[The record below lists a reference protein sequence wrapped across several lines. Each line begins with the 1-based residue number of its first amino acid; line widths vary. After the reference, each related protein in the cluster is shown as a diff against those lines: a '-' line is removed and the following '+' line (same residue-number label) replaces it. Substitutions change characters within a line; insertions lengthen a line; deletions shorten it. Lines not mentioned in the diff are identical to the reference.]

1 VTLVTHI
8 VELRS
13 IPDRTLAMTGPIT
26 SLLDRVERSS
36 GMPARHA
43 APALLAGLALQVAV
57 LGMYWDVGY
66 HVDHGRDQA
75 VLTVPHLLIV
85 LGLQGI
91 VFAALLHGTLGG
103 EGGRGDRRIRSLR
116 LRLSPGGIV
125 MLVCGSVAMIGFP
138 LDAIWHGL
146 FGEDVTLWGPTHLL
160 MIGGAGLS
168 TLGLWMLA
176 RQGLEAGRPRRTAR
190 RVHARVTG
198 ALLIGLSTFQGEFDF
213 GVPQFQLLFQPA
225 LIALA
230 AGCALVCARSLL
242 GRWGAFQALGM
253 FLAIRGALALFV
265 GEIAGYTTPHFPLYL
280 AEAAVVELAALVLAR
295 RPLAFALAAGA
306 GIGTVGFAAE
316 WGWSHV
322 WMAHPWPASMLP
334 AAFALALVAGLGG
347 AALGARVSQSLALAG
362 SERAELPPIPG
373 TVVAAAGAAV
383 LVALAIPLPRTGGDG
398 TRAAVVPHRDEAGA
412 VGVTVTLD
420 PPNAARGAQWFEI
433 LSWQGRTPGHTRQI
447 THLRAT
453 GPGRFVAD
461 RPVPVGGN
469 WKTMLRLAR
478 RSHLMGLAVSLP
490 PSPQSGRPGEPAVP
504 RAGRMPADTFL
515 LRREATGGPGW
526 LQAVAYAALA
536 AIVAVW
542 LALVAWALGLA
553 EPRGGVRPRAT
564 LRRPWPPPAAPA

>member
-1 VTLVTHI
+1 MA
-8 VELRS
+8 RS
-13 IPDRTLAMTGPIT
+13 IA
-26 SLLDRVERSS
+26 SSLDRLERAA

-43 APALLAGLALQVAV
+43 APALLGGLALQVAV

-91 VFAALLHGTLGG
+91 VFAALLHGILRG
-103 EGGRGDRRIRSLR
+103 EGGRGDRRIRALR
-116 LRLSPGGIV
+116 LRLSPGGVV
-125 MLVCGSVAMIGFP
+125 MLVCGSVALIGFP
-138 LDAIWHGL
+138 LDAIWHAL

-168 TLGLWMLA
+168 TLGLWMVV
-176 RQGLEAGRPRRTAR
+176 RQGLEVGRPRRAAR
-190 RVHARVTG
+190 RIHARVTG
-198 ALLIGLSTFQGEFDF
+198 ALLIGLSTFQAEFDF
-213 GVPQFQLLFQPA
+213 GVPQFQLLFQPV

-230 AGCALVCARSLL
+230 AACALVCARSLL
-242 GRWGAFQALGM
+242 GPWGAFQALAM
-253 FLAIRGALALFV
+253 FLVIRGALALFV
-265 GEIAGYTTPHFPLYL
+265 GVAVGYTTPRFPLYV
-280 AEAAVVELAALVLAR
+280 AEAAVVEVAALVLAR

-322 WMAHPWPASMLP
+322 WMAHPWPASML
-334 AAFALALVAGLGG
+334 AAALPLALAAGVGG
-347 AALGARVSQSLALAG
+347 AVLGARISQSLALPG
-362 SERAELPPIPG
+362 SPRADLASIPAP
-373 TVVAAAGAAV
+373 VVAAAGAAV

-398 TRAAVVPHRDEAGA
+398 TRAAVVPHRAGPGA
-412 VGVTVTLD
+412 VDVAVTLD
-420 PPNAARGAQWFEI
+420 PPAAARGAQWFEI

-453 GPGRFVAD
+453 GPGHFAGD

-469 WKTMLRLAR
+469 WKSMLRLAQG
-478 RSHLMGLAVSLP
+478 SHLMGLAVYLP
-490 PSPQSGRPGEPAVP
+490 PSPESGRPGAPAVP
-504 RAGRMPADTFL
+504 RAGAMGADTFL
-515 LRREATGGPGW
+515 LQREATGGPGW
-526 LQAVAYAALA
+526 LQAVAYGALA
-536 AIVAVW
+536 MIVAVW

-553 EPRGGVRPRAT
+553 EPRAGARPRAT